1 MKDIFAN
8 RVIFGTIFFEPD
20 GTDALIESV
29 SRVAEIDENEL
40 NNTNEDYVI
49 PDQFGGAILFDIN
62 AVRDLI
68 SEV

>member
-20 GTDALIESV
+20 NSEALIECV
-29 SRVAEIDENEL
+29 SRVAEIDEKEL
-40 NNTNEDYVI
+40 ENTDEDYVI
-49 PDQFGGAILFDIN
+49 PDQFDGAILFDIS

>member
-8 RVIFGTIFFEPD
+8 RVIFGTIFFEFD
-20 GTDALIESV
+20 NSEAVIESI
-29 SRVAEIDENEL
+29 SRVVEIDEDEL
-40 NNTNEDYVI
+40 NETNEDYVI
-49 PDQFGGAILFDIN
+49 PDQFDGTILFDIN